1 MINVIIN
8 IVLYIN
14 KKEIFFWQKLS
25 SILSILPLKFLEIK
39 KETINLNDLKLY
51 GLIAGDKKVLQYIE
65 NLEKSNE
72 QDLKNNEYILRNYT
86 KFMREE
92 KFCNNFISKV
102 TEKDKRK
109 LNYTRTNFDTNVT
122 IFYLD
127 YLFPL
132 MEEIFS
138 NLNYQIY
145 SKASQILYYEL
156 PGQTQG
162 GLLEL
167 IISEHIK
174 NKKKLFDLDITNFVI
189 VENFVPN
196 EFYIQNYISRKNDTI
211 RIYIE
216 NKNFKGFKKRKLPK
230 QIIFIQQLQFTGK
243 YYDCAILIPLKAS
256 SGYTLLLF
264 QISKKKIKS
273 QRFYK
278 EEHMIIIN
286 RVKSKLESE
295 FDIEIKE
302 AHFSYILNSDEEDKE
317 TIEFCQNNNLNY
329 DLFSVNNLLF
339 ENLTKRSFLNDKT
352 LFTKNFPFHS
362 SFSILPKEKFEERKG

>member
-1 MINVIIN
+1 
-8 IVLYIN
+8 
-14 KKEIFFWQKLS
+14 
-25 SILSILPLKFLEIK
+25 
-39 KETINLNDLKLY
+39 
-51 GLIAGDKKVLQYIE
+51 
-65 NLEKSNE
+65 
-72 QDLKNNEYILRNYT
+72 
-86 KFMREE
+86 
-92 KFCNNFISKV
+92 
-102 TEKDKRK
+102 
-109 LNYTRTNFDTNVT
+109 
-122 IFYLD
+122 
-127 YLFPL
+127 